1 MDYDDATELRQIA
14 RVASA
19 TPERVPFAI
28 LALVVCLELIIKYSI
43 TTTFLICNLRH
54 NHVGVDAM
62 VNTAKILTQRKIKT
76 LAIAKTTASA

>member
-28 LALVVCLELIIKYSI
+28 LALVVCLELIIKYNNNVSDMY
-43 TTTFLICNLRH
+43 TY
-54 NHVGVDAM
+54 
-62 VNTAKILTQRKIKT
+62 
-76 LAIAKTTASA
+76 AIYDTIRSVWARW